1 MTSRRNTTGI
11 LAATLALALG
21 CGAAQA
27 DSRCRGGAGF
37 ETWLA
42 GLKAQAAAAG
52 VSRAAIEAGLAG
64 VTFDAGIIRRD
75 HGQGVFQQTF
85 LQFSDRMVSG
95 DRMTRGTRLL
105 QTHAA
110 LLKRIEAQYGVP
122 GPVLVAFWGLETD
135 FGSDMGKFR
144 APTAVATLA
153 YDCRRTEMFT
163 RELIDLLRIV
173 ERGDLKPSEMVGDW
187 AGELGHLMFTPTDYY
202 TYGVD
207 ADGDGRRD
215 VIHSVPDALSTAAN
229 FLKGL
234 GWRRGEP
241 WLEEVRV
248 PSDMDWSKA
257 DPSVTLGRAD
267 WRRMGVTRP
276 DGADLAAGGPSAAL
290 WLPMGRDG
298 PAFLTYPN
306 FQAYL
311 GWNKAM
317 VYSTTA
323 AYYATRLAGAPRVSR
338 GRGEVKPLTTEQM
351 KRLQGLLRRA
361 GFSDDEPDG
370 RLGNATRAA
379 VRAAQM
385 KLGLPADSYP
395 SAELIAALEAAR

>member
-1 MTSRRNTTGI
+1 MN
-11 LAATLALALG
+11 
-21 CGAAQA
+21 
-27 DSRCRGGAGF
+27 SRCRGGLFAALLVLLAGF
-37 ETWLA
+37 EPALADTSCRKGTSFEAWLA
-42 GLKAQAAAAG
+42 GFKRQAEAAG
-52 VSRAAIEAGLAG
+52 VSRAAVEAGLAG
-64 VTFDAGIIRRD
+64 VSFDPAIIRRD

-95 DRMTRGTRLL
+95 DRMSRGTRLL
-105 QTHAA
+105 QTHAS
-110 LLKRIEAQYGVP
+110 LLKRIEAQFGVP

-135 FGSDMGKFR
+135 FGSDMGKYK
-144 APTAVATLA
+144 APVAVATLA
-153 YDCRRTEMFT
+153 YDCRRSDMFT
-163 RELIDLLRIV
+163 GELVDLMRIV
-173 ERGDLKPSEMVGDW
+173 ERGDLRPAEMVGDW
-187 AGELGHLMFTPTDYY
+187 AGELGHLMFTQTDYY

-207 ADGDGRRD
+207 MDGDGRRD
-215 VIHSVPDALSTAAN
+215 VIHSIPDALATAAN
-229 FLKGL
+229 FIKGL

-248 PSDMDWSKA
+248 PAQMDWSLSE
-257 DPSVTLGRAD
+257 PSIDLPRSEWARHGI
-267 WRRMGVTRP
+267 TRP
-276 DGADLAAGGPSAAL
+276 DGAPLAGGGPAASL
-290 WLPMGRDG
+290 WLPMGHLG

-323 AYYATRLAGAPRVSR
+323 AYYATRLAGAPKVSR
-338 GRGEVKPLTTEQM
+338 GRGTVAALSTEQM
-351 KRLQGLLRRA
+351 RRLQVLLQRG
-361 GFSDDEPDG
+361 GFTDEAADG

-395 SAELIAALEAAR
+395 TVELIAALEGAR